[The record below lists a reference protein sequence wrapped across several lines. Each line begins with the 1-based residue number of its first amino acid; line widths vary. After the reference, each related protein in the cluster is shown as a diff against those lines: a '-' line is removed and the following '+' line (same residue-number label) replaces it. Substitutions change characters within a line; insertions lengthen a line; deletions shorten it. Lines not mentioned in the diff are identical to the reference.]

1 MLFWKRIIRDLA
13 VIAVIIIVAVSAFY
27 VYDLYRKHGCGKTYV
42 CGNVVV
48 LFRDNISKSQIVDF
62 LRRNNLEIK
71 PETSGVLLEINSVVV
86 LVPVGQEK
94 KWVERLKQYPE
105 IENTGLNG
113 IGHIF

>member
-27 VYDLYRKHGCGKTYV
+27 VYDLYRKHV
-42 CGNVVV
+42 CGNVIV

-94 KWVERLKQYPE
+94 EWVERLKQYPE